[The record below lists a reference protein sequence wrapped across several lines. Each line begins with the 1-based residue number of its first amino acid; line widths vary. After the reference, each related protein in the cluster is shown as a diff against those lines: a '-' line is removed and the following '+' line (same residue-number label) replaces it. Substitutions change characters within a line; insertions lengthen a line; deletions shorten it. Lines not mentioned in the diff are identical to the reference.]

1 MEKTNQ
7 AVGWVVYRKTMSL
20 NGKSNGLVSVC
31 PQGEWDAM
39 ELANPGYHT
48 LVRAG
53 ISNEPEAEASGEGH
67 FGLRRAETQLS
78 VRPEDVRR

>member
-53 ISNEPEAEASGEGH
+53 ISNEPEAEALARDISGYVEPKRNSQYA
-67 FGLRRAETQLS
+67 RRT
-78 VRPEDVRR
+78 